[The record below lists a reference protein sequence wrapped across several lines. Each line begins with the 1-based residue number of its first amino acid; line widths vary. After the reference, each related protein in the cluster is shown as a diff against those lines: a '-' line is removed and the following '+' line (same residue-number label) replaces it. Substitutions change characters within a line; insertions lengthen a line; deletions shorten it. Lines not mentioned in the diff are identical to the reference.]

1 MSCQLPHK
9 NPIKEVNLLILRQI
23 VKTDK
28 LYAKNVVFYGVL
40 TVLVNFVAC
49 NFGRVTIHDAT
60 AKDRSGYYPAGTAD
74 ISIKGLTARCLH
86 LAFSSNLSANVM
98 NPDWSHK
105 KTFHTTSFP
114 ESNWI
119 RRHIHQTALTSNLS
133 DSTRDY
139 SFQFREI
146 DKSEILAYSV

>member
-1 MSCQLPHK
+1 MLNFKTHFHIPNIYVLSTAAQKPFKRGKSTYFKSNCK
-9 NPIKEVNLLILRQI
+9 NRQI
-23 VKTDK
+23 ICQKCCI
-28 LYAKNVVFYGVL
+28 LWCVL

-98 NPDWSHK
+98 NPDWSDK
-105 KTFHTTSFP
+105 KTFHTTSI
-114 ESNWI
+114 S
-119 RRHIHQTALTSNLS
+119 RVQL
-133 DSTRDY
+133 D
-139 SFQFREI
+139 
-146 DKSEILAYSV
+146 